1 MKKRKI
7 IKTERLILRPFELS
21 DAKIVQKK
29 AGDKAVVDTTLNIP
43 YPYTEELGKKWIST
57 HQPQFESGEAIIY
70 AIIFKK
76 TGELIGAIGLTV
88 EKKFNRAELGY
99 WIEKNLWGNG
109 YCTEAAGALLEY
121 AFNEFGFHRIIAN
134 HLSRNPASGKVMEK
148 LGMQR
153 EGLFR
158 EHVIK
163 WDVYEDVVCYGILRD
178 EWLEFNK

>member
-1 MKKRKI
+1 MSVRKLE
-7 IKTERLILRPFELS
+7 TGQSLILL
-21 DAKIVQKK
+21 
-29 AGDKAVVDTTLNIP
+29 
-43 YPYTEELGKKWIST
+43 
-57 HQPQFESGEAIIY
+57 ESGEAITY
-70 AIIFKK
+70 AILLKE
-76 TGELIGAIGLTV
+76 TGELVSATGLV
-88 EKKFNRAELGY
+88 IEKRFNHAELGY
-99 WIEKNLWGNG
+99 WIDKNLWGNG

-163 WDVYEDVVCYGILRD
+163 WDVYEDVVYYGILRD